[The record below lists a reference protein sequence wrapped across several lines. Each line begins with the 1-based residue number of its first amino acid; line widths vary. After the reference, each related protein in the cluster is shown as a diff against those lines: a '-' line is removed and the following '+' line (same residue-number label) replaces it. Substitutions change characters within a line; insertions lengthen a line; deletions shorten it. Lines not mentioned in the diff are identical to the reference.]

1 MSGGW
6 GEHARVS
13 KMDRIDGSWDAMC
26 PESPRPVRRGLTC
39 AVRADFYGLSY
50 DRVVD
55 VSEIVRQRFI
65 QSSYAL

>member
-1 MSGGW
+1 MRKAIGARTRVSGGW

-13 KMDRIDGSWDAMC
+13 KMDRINGRQLASWDAAC

-50 DRVVD
+50 DRVVT
-55 VSEIVRQRFI
+55 
-65 QSSYAL
+65 